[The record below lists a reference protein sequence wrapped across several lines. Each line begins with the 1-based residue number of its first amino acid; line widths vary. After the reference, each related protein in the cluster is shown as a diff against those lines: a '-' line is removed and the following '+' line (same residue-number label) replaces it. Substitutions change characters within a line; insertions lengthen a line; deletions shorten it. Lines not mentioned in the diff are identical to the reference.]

1 MKILSIFLVAVILM
15 GCGGGAVNDKFA
27 TRVADK
33 SLLEQLNKLPIY
45 YPVWENGNIS
55 PVLER
60 IFEVSTEDMMPE
72 VQGAI
77 RFEGENKGILTWYL
91 DTFKTMEGWEL
102 ISWNNYAPSV
112 VGDNGILPGDDP
124 DSTWSDDATASI
136 LAKNESKKINLQLL
150 LRKTKEPLSVEADYT
165 ALRIK

>member
-1 MKILSIFLVAVILM
+1 MT
-15 GCGGGAVNDKFA
+15 GCGGGVVNDRFIS
-27 TRVADK
+27 RVADK
-33 SLLEQLNKLPIY
+33 ALLEQLNKLPNY
-45 YPVWENGNIS
+45 YPVWDKGNIL
-55 PVLER
+55 PVPER
-60 IFEVSTEDMMPE
+60 IFEVSIEEMMPE

-102 ISWNNYAPSV
+102 VSWNNYAPAV
-112 VGDNGILPGDDP
+112 AGEEGILPGDDP

-136 LAKNESKKINLQLL
+136 IAKNVGKKISLQLL
-150 LRKTKEPLSVEADYT
+150 LRKIKDPLSVEADYT